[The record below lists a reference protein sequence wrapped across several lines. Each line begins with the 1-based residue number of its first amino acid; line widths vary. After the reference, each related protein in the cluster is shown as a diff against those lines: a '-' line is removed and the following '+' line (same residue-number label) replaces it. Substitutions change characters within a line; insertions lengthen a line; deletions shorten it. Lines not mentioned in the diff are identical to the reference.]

1 MTSRWSPPFT
11 AACRRKASGHDTCIP
26 SSSTSARR
34 MPASCACASSTT
46 IVRSRWSSSAGS
58 RPASGR
64 SSLSGASAEIAT
76 GAEAPSSP
84 CWWAM
89 PLRVRGS
96 AARCWPG
103 CWTSRAENESIAS
116 TPTCCS
122 TTRGCNGCARGSA
135 SSSARCRKRAS
146 CRPRSSSRG
155 ERHEL
160 HRHRT
165 ISRRG
170 PGGARSLDRAVPAD
184 PDRPAR
190 DPGWRPVHRPRR
202 RCLPL
207 WRARVARH
215 HERAAGLV
223 RDPVHRP
230 SHCGAAAIQAPLPAL
245 AGAGNRVRLLPA
257 RRVPAVRRCAVPG
270 VTGAAGRSRGP
281 RLQVRVAA
289 PAAADSASRGRARA
303 AHRRSVRVHHLVGT
317 DCGDGTA
324 GRQLVAVH
332 PRRDGLR
339 AAGRSLRAA
348 RPRPVPVIRDLHRCQ
363 GARAGGGGPRFRR
376 RERAMNARLAA
387 IISCALVSVLGL
399 APAARADQAPPLQQL
414 PDAEH
419 FTIDPVVDGTL
430 VAGGITFSAI
440 LSRIVGTGEI
450 RPTPPGSPELLLSID
465 RIAVTQTLDPGAGK
479 RSDVGLYAAYAYAV
493 LDPILSGVRGG
504 RRALLVDAILYAEA
518 IALTRAFTD
527 ATKIGVRRSRP
538 IDYALCGDTPDAPG
552 CSSTDLQLSFFS
564 GHASTTGAISATATY
579 LAFMRA
585 GPRHPRPWITLAVG
599 TLLTAFVSYERVR
612 SGEHFPTDVIMGS
625 LAGAGI
631 GVLVPHFHRRP
642 HYHESAYCAPPV
654 LVGFST
660 TSRNSGA
667 VTLALRF

>member
-1 MTSRWSPPFT
+1 
-11 AACRRKASGHDTCIP
+11 
-26 SSSTSARR
+26 
-34 MPASCACASSTT
+34 
-46 IVRSRWSSSAGS
+46 
-58 RPASGR
+58 
-64 SSLSGASAEIAT
+64 
-76 GAEAPSSP
+76 
-84 CWWAM
+84 
-89 PLRVRGS
+89 
-96 AARCWPG
+96 
-103 CWTSRAENESIAS
+103 
-116 TPTCCS
+116 
-122 TTRGCNGCARGSA
+122 
-135 SSSARCRKRAS
+135 
-146 CRPRSSSRG
+146 
-155 ERHEL
+155 
-160 HRHRT
+160 
-165 ISRRG
+165 
-170 PGGARSLDRAVPAD
+170 
-184 PDRPAR
+184 
-190 DPGWRPVHRPRR
+190 
-202 RCLPL
+202 
-207 WRARVARH
+207 
-215 HERAAGLV
+215 
-223 RDPVHRP
+223 
-230 SHCGAAAIQAPLPAL
+230 
-245 AGAGNRVRLLPA
+245 
-257 RRVPAVRRCAVPG
+257 
-270 VTGAAGRSRGP
+270 
-281 RLQVRVAA
+281 
-289 PAAADSASRGRARA
+289 
-303 AHRRSVRVHHLVGT
+303 
-317 DCGDGTA
+317 
-324 GRQLVAVH
+324 
-332 PRRDGLR
+332 
-339 AAGRSLRAA
+339 
-348 RPRPVPVIRDLHRCQ
+348 
-363 GARAGGGGPRFRR
+363 
-376 RERAMNARLAA
+376 MNARLAA